1 MQEEITK
8 TPIDEKQLVDLKEF
22 IRISKEDTQPMLKEL
37 LESVEQHYR
46 LCDEFFVIYD
56 QEDIENCLQMKKWP
70 TDIEEAIG
78 QSASQ
83 IEN

>member
-1 MQEEITK
+1 
-8 TPIDEKQLVDLKEF
+8 
-22 IRISKEDTQPMLKEL
+22 MLKEL

-70 TDIEEAIG
+70 TDIEEAI
-78 QSASQ
+78 
-83 IEN
+83 